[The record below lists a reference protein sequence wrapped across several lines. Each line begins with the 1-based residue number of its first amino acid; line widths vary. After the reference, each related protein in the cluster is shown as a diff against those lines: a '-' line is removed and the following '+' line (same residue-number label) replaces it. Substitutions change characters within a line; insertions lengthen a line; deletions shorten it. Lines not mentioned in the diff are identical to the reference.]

1 MILGKGTKMKTMK
14 KWGIVVL
21 LATLLAL
28 CFCVMA
34 GAETVSGVGDDGL
47 DWSLNTETGALAVTG
62 AGKMENYID
71 PAKTPW
77 AAYSDSIKTVTV
89 GSGVTSVGRWA
100 FADLENLTAVILPEG
115 LTSISY
121 GAFEDC
127 VALLNL
133 SLPSTLKSINYGAF
147 QNCKSLVSVDLPA
160 GLTILEGK
168 AFAGCSALA
177 QITIPAGVTELKW
190 GVFEGCTSLKNAPI
204 HEGIQDIEAYAFKD
218 CDNIRNVTVPLSVK
232 SIGSKAFEKCI
243 SLIKFLVSSFKT
255 WIGGDAAT
263 IPDNATIYAEPNSGA
278 AQYAETYDKNAVI
291 ACTHQSVTESV
302 VKAATCTSSGKNVIK
317 CNNCDY
323 SETVITAPAHKDVE
337 IPSVLGFVE
346 AECQACGHKA
356 MILRAGETL
365 SLSAFCKGTLSF
377 TVEANST
384 DEIELVVDGQ
394 NFGLLDLSDGGV
406 ATVNFEELIGEGISI
421 QFINYSDSNVYV
433 KNTAI
438 DGYFHRYDTVY
449 DEGAVYLEMLG
460 KGSLE
465 YSDFYAYVRTSDPSG
480 DYYVRYKF
488 DYIYNT
494 TTDNYKPNTCT
505 NIGSYRLNGAELV
518 KVSAV
523 SDTAI
528 TAQVKWVVLGG
539 GEVSLAIS
547 QKNPYLDLIPDS
559 AKGSDYIYTEGSIAG
574 QSVEHVGGFHGDE
587 WLSAVSLIV
596 DGSVIDLKS
605 AEKKVIACSS
615 ILFDL
620 TTTMYAWG
628 TSHDDYRGLE
638 FAEHTQNFAIN
649 LGGINHMQTIEWLRS
664 DYSPAGYMPMFT
676 MMRGGINDRFID
688 TMRSYDANGN
698 LVDTYTMAPTQI
710 TTQTNV
716 LADWA
721 GETVAAYEYSGSKG
735 VSARIDF
742 REANNNVKLASYI
755 AMRAE
760 SNGASSDN
768 KMYAPFSRAQSGMPQ
783 EGELWMVESHYVI
796 DYDTAKIK

>member
-1 MILGKGTKMKTMK
+1 MKTMK

-127 VALLNL
+127 VALVNL

-160 GLTILEGK
+160 GLIILEGK

-302 VKAATCTSSGKNVIK
+302 VKAATCTSSGKNMIK

-356 MILRAGETL
+356 MLLRAGETL
-365 SLSAFCKGTLSF
+365 NLSAFCKGTLSF

-406 ATVNFEELIGEGISI
+406 ATVSFEELIWEGISI

-433 KNTAI
+433 KNTVI

-460 KGSLE
+460 KGNLE

-480 DYYVRYKF
+480 NYYVQYNF
-488 DYIYNT
+488 DYIYN
-494 TTDNYKPNTCT
+494 DVANSFAPNTCT
-505 NIGSYRLNGAELV
+505 NISLYRLNGATLV
-518 KVSAV
+518 EITGVSE
-523 SDTAI
+523 TKI
-528 TAQVKWVVLGG
+528 TSKPIYTVLGG
-539 GEVSLAIS
+539 GEVSLALRWR
-547 QKNPYLDLIPDS
+547 NPDWSRLPAELNNS
-559 AKGSDYIYTEGSIAG
+559 TYIYSTNDSNNGTVI
-574 QSVEHVGGFHGDE
+574 EHIGGFHGDE
-587 WLSAVSLIV
+587 WMSAVSLV
-596 DGSVIDLKS
+596 ADGTVVDLKTS
-605 AEKKVIACSS
+605 EHTVLACSS
-615 ILFDL
+615 LLFDL
-620 TTTMYAWG
+620 TSTMFTWG
-628 TSHDDYRGLE
+628 TSYKTADEYYHGDP
-638 FAEHTQNFAIN
+638 FAEHTQHFAIN
-649 LGGINHMQTIEWLRS
+649 AGGIAHMQGIEWLVK
-664 DYSPAGYMPMFT
+664 DFETAGYMPMFT
-676 MMRGGINDRFID
+676 MMRGGINNRFID
-688 TMRSYDANGN
+688 TMRSYNADGK
-698 LVDTYTMAPTQI
+698 LVDTYVMEAGKPI
-710 TTQTNV
+710 TSQTNV

-721 GETVAAYEYSGSKG
+721 GTTVAAYEYDGSKG

-742 REANNNVKLASYI
+742 REATDNVSLSSYI
-755 AMRAE
+755 AMRTEA
-760 SNGASSDN
+760 NGASSDN
-768 KMYAPFSRAQSGMPQ
+768 KMYAPLSGTPVL
-783 EGELWMVESHYVI
+783 GDVWMVESHYII
-796 DYDTAKIK
+796 DYDTRKIK

>member
-1 MILGKGTKMKTMK
+1 MKKMNTMK
-14 KWGIVVL
+14 KLGLVAVL
-21 LATLLAL
+21 ALLLAL
-28 CFCVMA
+28 VVCVAA
-34 GAETVSGVGDDGL
+34 GAETVSGTGEDGL
-47 DWSLNTETGALAVTG
+47 TWSLDTDSGVLTVSGTGRM
-62 AGKMENYID
+62 KNYNE
-71 PAKTPW
+71 PSAAPW
-77 AAYSDSIKTVTV
+77 GAYSDSIKTLKVA
-89 GSGVTSVGRWA
+89 SGVASVGRWA
-100 FADLENLTAVILPEG
+100 FANCEALESVTLPEG
-115 LTSISY
+115 LAAISY
-121 GAFEDC
+121 GAFENC
-127 VALLNL
+127 VALKTLV
-133 SLPSTLKSINYGAF
+133 LPSTLKSINYGAF
-147 QNCKSLVSVDLPA
+147 QNCKSLVSVELPT
-160 GLTILEGK
+160 GLTALEGK
-168 AFAGCSALA
+168 AFAGCEKLETVNLPKG
-177 QITIPAGVTELKW
+177 ITELKW
-190 GVFEGCTSLKNAPI
+190 GVFEGCKALKNVPI
-204 HEGIQDIEAYAFKD
+204 HDGVKNVDSYAFKD
-218 CDNIRNVTVPLSVK
+218 CESVRNVTLPMTLK
-232 SIGSKAFEKCI
+232 SIGTKAFEKCV
-243 SLIKFLVSSFKT
+243 SLVKFVITSLKT
-255 WIGGDAAT
+255 WIGGDATT
-263 IPDNATIYAEPNSGA
+263 IPDSTTIYAEPNSGA
-278 AQYAETYDKNAVI
+278 SQYVDAYDKNAVI
-291 ACTHQSVTESV
+291 ACTHQSVIE
-302 VKAATCTSSGKNVIK
+302 NVIK
-317 CNNCDY
+317 APTCTATGKTVIECNNCEY
-323 SETVITAPAHKDVE
+323 SETVTTAPTHSDVE
-337 IPSVLGFVE
+337 TPSTLGFVE
-346 AECQACGHKA
+346 VECTVCGNKA
-356 MILRAGETL
+356 ILLPAGETL
-365 SLSAFCKGTLSF
+365 KLSAFCTGTLSF
-377 TVEANST
+377 TLEASSN
-384 DEIELVVDGQ
+384 DEIELIVDDESHGYI
-394 NFGLLDLSDGGV
+394 DLSNDGV
-406 ATVNFEELIGEGISI
+406 ATVDIGGLVGAGNSVH
-421 QFINYSDSNVYV
+421 FINYSENDARV
-433 KNTAI
+433 KVTAI
-438 DGYFHRYDTVY
+438 DGYLHRYDTVY
-449 DEGAVYLEMLG
+449 DTGAVYVETLG

-465 YSDFYAYVRTSDPSG
+465 YSDFYAYVRTNDPSG

-494 TTDNYKPNTCT
+494 TTDNYKSNTCT

-559 AKGSDYIYTEGSIAG
+559 AKGPDYIYTEGSIAG

-735 VSARIDF
+735 ISARIDF
-742 REANNNVKLASYI
+742 REANDNVKLSSYI
-755 AMRAE
+755 AMRTE

-768 KMYAPFSRAQSGMPQ
+768 KMYAPFSRAESGIPQ
-783 EGELWMVESHYVI
+783 TGELWMVESHYVI